1 MSNKVTLA
9 DPRPPFVGGDVDI
22 KEKVEHEE
30 NAYQEEHVALKS
42 QFDDLTAWQALKTFK
57 VVSLYCCAAAFS
69 AATDGYQASRPCLK
83 FLASILSTAHPI
95 WLQININGNILANK
109 GFIRQFGTTTDST
122 GAQILDAAWSKRSS
136 AFAFRDAITYWTRS
150 EPQFPLGAPSNP

>member
-1 MSNKVTLA
+1 MSNKVTLT
-9 DPRPPFVGGDVDI
+9 DPPPPFVGGDIDI

-30 NAYQEEHVALKS
+30 NAYQEEHIALKS

-69 AATDGYQASRPCLK
+69 AATDGYQASRS
-83 FLASILSTAHPI
+83 FTIILAFFRLTAYPL

-109 GFIRQFGTTTDST
+109 GFIRQFGTTTDAT
-122 GAQILDAAWSKRSS
+122 GAQILDAAWSK
-136 AFAFRDAITYWTRS
+136 
-150 EPQFPLGAPSNP
+150 